1 MRTSFGPDTAEF
13 WGAFLVPVVSTL
25 TTILTLLFGL
35 IAVIKLRYMKKEMKQ
50 IAHVNKVS
58 NNDIRLL
65 SMS

>member
-13 WGAFLVPVVSTL
+13 WGVFLVPVVSTL
-25 TTILTLLFGL
+25 TTVLTLFFGL
-35 IAVIKLRYMKKEMKQ
+35 VAVIKLRYMKKAMKK

-58 NNDIRLL
+58 NNDIHLL